1 MALDRSII
9 PALDRDGAQRRV
21 AANLRA
27 FTWHLLVVV
36 CLFHLSTSPCT
47 AASQSEWTDCKS
59 QDLDVNIPACTR
71 IVEDAS
77 TSDADRITAYNL
89 RAAAYLTQHSYIS
102 AGKDFSNVIKLDP
115 RNIAALGGRA
125 ITNFRRN
132 DRDQAVMDFSIAKR
146 LDPRKLDAMV
156 ASSDD
161 LKEIA
166 DYAAQS
172 PPPKNQLDTTLETLV
187 PKVPTCQPGFRL
199 DGSTC
204 VAISCP
210 VGQRLDA
217 GNCVP
222 IVCWPGYRLD
232 GSTCVAVSCPAG
244 QRLDGGNCLPIVCG
258 SGYRLDGSSCV
269 AISCP
274 PGQRLDGS
282 YCMPIVCGSG
292 YRLDGSSCVAI
303 SCPAGQRLEGSTC
316 VQLWNSVAGGIW
328 KVNGNVHVAIGY
340 SGLQTSAQEARDSAE
355 SFCRQSGR
363 NCKAVGAW
371 TSGCVYIVVGSNRGG
386 AGWSSAA
393 TTDEAMRKCRSN
405 GYSCKAPIGGC
416 VD

>member
-9 PALDRDGAQRRV
+9 PALDRNAARRRV
-21 AANLRA
+21 PANLRG
-27 FTWHLLVVV
+27 FIWHLLVFV
-36 CLFHLSTSPCT
+36 CLFYLSISHCT
-47 AASQSEWTDCKS
+47 AASLSEWDDCKS
-59 QDLDVNIPACTR
+59 QDMAINIPACTF

-77 TSDADRITAYNL
+77 TSEADRIAAYNL
-89 RAAAYLTQHSYIS
+89 RAAAYLRQHSYIF
-102 AGKDFSNVIKLDP
+102 AGRDFSSIIKLDP

-132 DRDQAVMDFSIAKR
+132 DRDQAVMDYSIAKR

-172 PPPKNQLDTTLETLV
+172 PPPKNQLDAALDALTA
-187 PKVPTCQPGFRL
+187 KVPVCQPGFRL
-199 DGSTC
+199 DASTC
-204 VAISCP
+204 VPVSCP
-210 VGQRLDA
+210 VGQRLD
-217 GNCVP
+217 GGSCVP
-222 IVCWPGYRLD
+222 IVCW
-232 GSTCVAVSCPAG
+232 
-244 QRLDGGNCLPIVCG
+244 

-269 AISCP
+269 AIT
-274 PGQRLDGS
+274 
-282 YCMPIVCGSG
+282 
-292 YRLDGSSCVAI
+292 
-303 SCPAGQRLEGSTC
+303 CPAGQRLEGSTC

-328 KVNGNVHVAIGY
+328 KVKGNVHVAIGY